1 MKFIPAGSHPHR
13 SYSKSKVSAV
23 HDRRIV
29 AIANQKGGVGKTTTA
44 INLAAALAERGQ
56 TVLVIDLDPQGNAS
70 TGLGIEA
77 GQRQLTSYDLILG
90 DVAAGAII
98 QDTGL
103 QNLSICPANADL
115 ASADLELAVH
125 RDRTHTLRAALR
137 QPDLT
142 GGQFDYILIDCPPS
156 LNLLTINAL
165 VAADAVLVP
174 LQSEFFALEGL
185 SQLMLTVRE
194 IRQSANPALRIE
206 GILLTM
212 YDQRNKLSQQVEQ
225 DARATLGDL
234 VLTTMIPRNVR
245 VSEAPSHAVP
255 VLSYDTASRGAI
267 AYRALARE
275 ILLKHGKLKAQGELT

>member
-1 MKFIPAGSHPHR
+1 M
-13 SYSKSKVSAV
+13 
-23 HDRRIV
+23 HDPRIV

-44 INLAAALAERGQ
+44 INLAAGLAERGQ
-56 TVLVIDLDPQGNAS
+56 RVLVVDLDPQGNAS
-70 TGLGIEA
+70 TGLGIDS

-115 ASADLELAVH
+115 ASADLELATH
-125 RDRTHTLRAALR
+125 RERTHTLRAALR
-137 QPDLT
+137 QADLT
-142 GGQFDYILIDCPPS
+142 GGAFNYILIDCPPS

-194 IRQSANPALRIE
+194 IRQSANPSLRIE

-234 VLTTMIPRNVR
+234 VMNTVIPRNVR
-245 VSEAPSHAVP
+245 VSEAPSHALP

-275 ILLKHGKLKAQGELT
+275 ILQKHGKLKAQGELT